1 MTEYRHEIPM
11 RWADLDSLN
20 HVNNVV
26 YLAYAQNARAVID
39 GLPQGPIG
47 ATTVEFKRPLLL
59 GRRPVVVTTRVEG
72 DQVGPG
78 DTLVVLET
86 MKMEIPVLAPGH
98 GHVSKI
104 LVSEGQIV
112 QEGDPVVEI
121 DDTVGA

>member
-1 MTEYRHEIPM
+1 MIDAKAEI
-11 RWADLDSLN
+11 
-20 HVNNVV
+20 VGNVWKIV
-26 YLAYAQNARAVID
+26 AR
-39 GLPQGPIG
+39 
-47 ATTVEFKRPLLL
+47 
-59 GRRPVVVTTRVEG
+59 EG

-86 MKMEIPVLAPGH
+86 MKMEIPVVAPGH

-104 LVSEGQIV
+104 LVTEGQIV